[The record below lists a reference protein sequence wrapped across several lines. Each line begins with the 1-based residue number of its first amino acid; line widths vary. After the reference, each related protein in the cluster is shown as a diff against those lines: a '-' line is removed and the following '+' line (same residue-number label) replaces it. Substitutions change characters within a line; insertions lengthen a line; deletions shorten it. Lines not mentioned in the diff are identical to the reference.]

1 MLVPMVIGLQ
11 HLILKENNY
20 NQKNLTISVSTNFI
34 SLSESDFSTDSLI
47 TFKKKSFDNPI
58 SVENITGE
66 LGTMLDKNNIKNE
79 NFNKIK
85 LIQENDLFVFVPEEL
100 YSSKEKKN
108 YLKFNTK
115 IQEND
120 YLAVDDIDRLRI
132 KNVYIPYINVNNF
145 LVDIFKNMSELIYE
159 MIEEI
164 IEKKITPQ
172 PQIGDATIFKRR
184 TPDMSL
190 LPSKVTLKELY
201 DYIRMLDAPT
211 YPHAFIEYGDFV
223 MRFTEAEECDT
234 KIFAKVEITKKENQH
249 TNIIV

>member
-1 MLVPMVIGLQ
+1 PLQNLIIRAHHKTKLSALKMV
-11 HLILKENNY
+11 
-20 NQKNLTISVSTNFI
+20 
-34 SLSESDFSTDSLI
+34 
-47 TFKKKSFDNPI
+47 
-58 SVENITGE
+58 
-66 LGTMLDKNNIKNE
+66 
-79 NFNKIK
+79 
-85 LIQENDLFVFVPEEL
+85 EEL
-100 YSSKEKKN
+100 DAGPV
-108 YLKFNTK
+108 YLKK
-115 IQEND
+115 E
-120 YLAVDDIDRLRI
+120 LALEGRA
-132 KNVYIPYINVNNF
+132 
-145 LVDIFKNMSELIYE
+145 VDIFKNMSELIYE

-234 KIFAKVEITKKENQH
+234 KIFAKVEITKKENH
-249 TNIIV
+249 GK